1 MRLDLI
7 SGDLITRAD
16 LSSQPYGVLSRN
28 LSVVINRPEFGPV
41 AAGVRGFWAGLVDG

>member
-1 MRLDLI
+1 VRLDLI

-41 AAGVRGFWAGLVDG
+41 AAASAASGQTWVDG